1 MKKLWQRL
9 PRLSRKWKIVRNTVF
24 VLLTALLLPAA
35 LGWPALTQD
44 GALAKMQGKY
54 LLSPSEILYRTRRGD
69 TQGYLLQGEG
79 WVAAGRVEKYDNT
92 SRPLERDVPM
102 ITQVLDRKMPGILVI
117 PAQDKDGATVLAAFG
132 GPEEAVQAE
141 LTLEVAAVEPDYG
154 IPGGEVENESFTA
167 RARRDGNGY
176 YIFRLL
182 PHDHEEER
190 YCALDAV
197 WMQLL
202 SAGDEFAG
210 NGYSVIWEDDQGQ
223 ELSQLTGALP
233 ENLNLRD
240 WW

>member
-102 ITQVLDRKMPGILVI
+102 ITQVLDREMPGILVI

-132 GPEEAVQAE
+132 GPEEAAQAE

-154 IPGGEVENESFTA
+154 IPGGEWRMSSFTA
-167 RARRDGNGY
+167 GPGGMATDIIYFAFFLMTTRRSGTA
-176 YIFRLL
+176 
-182 PHDHEEER
+182 PWMR
-190 YCALDAV
+190 YGCSCCPRE
-197 WMQLL
+197 M
-202 SAGDEFAG
+202 
-210 NGYSVIWEDDQGQ
+210 
-223 ELSQLTGALP
+223 
-233 ENLNLRD
+233 NLRGTVIR
-240 WW
+240 